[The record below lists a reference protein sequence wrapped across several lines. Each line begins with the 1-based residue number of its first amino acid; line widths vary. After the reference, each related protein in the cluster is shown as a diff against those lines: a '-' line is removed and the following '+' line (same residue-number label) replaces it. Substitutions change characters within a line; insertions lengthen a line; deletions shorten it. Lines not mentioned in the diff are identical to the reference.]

1 MTLEG
6 VVESLRSLNDFVA
19 FILHFLRDGVSNVC
33 WLVGQ
38 VWLQLPFAETRWT
51 AWFGCGVVLVVC
63 AVVVCVRFG
72 GYQCHKGGMQ
82 CMFGHGTDRDQMDVM
97 MERER

>member
-1 MTLEG
+1 MTGEG
-6 VVESLRSLNDFVA
+6 VGESLRSLNDFVA
-19 FILHFLRDGVSNVC
+19 FILHFLSDGVSNVC

-51 AWFGCGVVLVVC
+51 AWFGCGVGLAVC
-63 AVVVCVRFG
+63 AVVVCARFG
-72 GYQCHKGGMQ
+72 GYQRHKGGMK
-82 CMFGHGTDRDQMDVM
+82 CMFGLGTDRDQMDVM